1 MFNLK
6 STIQMAVIGLLLA
19 HSTMSKA
26 SDIAYL
32 AFDNNYWQVFVMDE
46 KGSHH
51 RAVSNSSY
59 DKSSLSW
66 YPDGKHLLINGIQ
79 GQLAKLSVTTGK
91 EDIIKLPVSG
101 FFDAVLSPDGKQIAF
116 SYGTADNQDGNH
128 IWVANSDGSKL
139 KQLTHMQWLQ
149 HEPRWSPDG
158 LWIYFLSGDGGQSH
172 DVWRVNP
179 KSNQLEQITVGQLY
193 NFDVAVAEQGKMI
206 VSSNRTDNYEL
217 WLHDQTKPLQQ
228 LTNDPGLDGSPSLSP
243 DNHSIVFNSNR
254 NGGLNIWKLELKSL
268 KLEQLTQHKNGA
280 RKPVWRV
287 AQ

>member
-1 MFNLK
+1 M
-6 STIQMAVIGLLLA
+6 VIGLLLA

-32 AFDNNYWQVFVMDE
+32 AFDKNYWQVFVMDE
-46 KGSHH
+46 EGSHH
-51 RAVSNSSY
+51 RAVSNSLY

-79 GQLAKLSVTTGK
+79 GKLAKLSVATGE

-101 FFDAVLSPDGKQIAF
+101 FFDAVLSPDGKRIAF

-128 IWVANSDGSKL
+128 IWVVNSDGSKL

-158 LWIYFLSGDGGQSH
+158 LWIYFLSGDGGQAH
-172 DVWRVNP
+172 DVWRVDP

-193 NFDVAVAEQGKMI
+193 NFDVAVADKGKMI
-206 VSSNRTDNYEL
+206 VSSNRSDNYEL
-217 WLHDQTKPLQQ
+217 WLHDRTKPLQQ
-228 LTNDPGLDGSPSLSP
+228 LTNNPRLDGSPSLSS
-243 DNHSIVFNSNR
+243 DNSTVVFNSNR
-254 NGGLNIWKLELKSL
+254 NGGLNIWKLDLRSL
-268 KLEQLTQHKNGA
+268 KLQQLTQHKNGA
-280 RKPVWRV
+280 RKPVWRLT
-287 AQ
+287 Q